1 MKEKLQSK
9 SERSRDTKPA
19 NNSSNGTLIDHTL
32 KKSTE
37 TALKEYFKTL
47 NGNAP
52 NGLYKLVI
60 NEVELPLIE
69 AVMAFTNKNQ
79 SQAANIL
86 GINRSTLRKKL
97 KLFELIKIIV
107 L

>member
-9 SERSRDTKPA
+9 AKQSKNTHPA
-19 NNSSNGTLIDHTL
+19 SDSVNGTLIHRTL
-32 KKSTE
+32 KESTV
-37 TALKEYFKTL
+37 TALQEYFKTL
-47 NGNAP
+47 NGHAP

-79 SQAANIL
+79 SQAAEIL

-97 KLFELIKIIV
+97 KIFELIK
-107 L
+107 

>member
-9 SERSRDTKPA
+9 SKRSRDTKSA
-19 NNSSNGTLIDHTL
+19 ENSSNSNGTLIHQTL

-37 TALKEYFKTL
+37 TALREYFKIL

-52 NGLYKLVI
+52 NDLYKLVI

-69 AVMAFTNKNQ
+69 TVMAFTNKNQ
-79 SQAANIL
+79 SQAADIL

-97 KLFELIKIIV
+97 KLFELIK
-107 L
+107 

>member
-1 MKEKLQSK
+1 MKEKSQSQPK
-9 SERSRDTKPA
+9 QSQDTQPA
-19 NNSSNGTLIDHTL
+19 NDSVNGTLMHRTL
-32 KKSTE
+32 KESTE
-37 TALKEYFKTL
+37 SALQEYFKTL

-79 SQAANIL
+79 SQAAEIL

-97 KLFELIKIIV
+97 KIFELI
-107 L
+107 

>member
-1 MKEKLQSK
+1 MKEKSQSQPK
-9 SERSRDTKPA
+9 QSQDTQPA
-19 NNSSNGTLIDHTL
+19 NDSVNGTLIHHTL
-32 KKSTE
+32 KESTE
-37 TALKEYFKTL
+37 TALQEYFKTL

-52 NGLYKLVI
+52 NDLYKLVI

-79 SQAANIL
+79 SQAAEIL

-97 KLFELIKIIV
+97 KIFELI
-107 L
+107 

>member
-9 SERSRDTKPA
+9 SKRSRDAKPA
-19 NNSSNGTLIDHTL
+19 NNSSNGTLIDHSL
-32 KKSTE
+32 KESTE

-47 NGNAP
+47 NGSAP
-52 NGLYKLVI
+52 NDLYKLVI
-60 NEVELPLIE
+60 NEVELPLME

-79 SQAANIL
+79 SQAADIL

-97 KLFELIKIIV
+97 KLFELIK
-107 L
+107 

>member
-9 SERSRDTKPA
+9 AKQSTNTHPTNDSV
-19 NNSSNGTLIDHTL
+19 NGKLMHRTL
-32 KKSTE
+32 KESTE
-37 TALKEYFKTL
+37 TALQEYFKTL

-69 AVMAFTNKNQ
+69 AVMTFTNKNQ
-79 SQAANIL
+79 SQAAEIL

-97 KLFELIKIIV
+97 KLFELIK
-107 L
+107 

>member
-9 SERSRDTKPA
+9 AKQSTNTHPA
-19 NNSSNGTLIDHTL
+19 NDSVNGTLMHRTL
-32 KKSTE
+32 KESTE
-37 TALKEYFKTL
+37 TALQEYFKTL

-52 NGLYKLVI
+52 NDLYKLVI

-79 SQAANIL
+79 SQAAEIL

-97 KLFELIKIIV
+97 KLFELIK
-107 L
+107 

>member
-1 MKEKLQSK
+1 MKEKLQSTPK
-9 SERSRDTKPA
+9 HSRDTKPA
-19 NNSSNGTLIDHTL
+19 NNSSNGTSIDHTL
-32 KKSTE
+32 KESTE
-37 TALKEYFKTL
+37 TVLKEYFKTL

-52 NGLYKLVI
+52 NDLYKLVI

-79 SQAANIL
+79 SQAAEIL

-97 KLFELIKIIV
+97 KLFELIK
-107 L
+107 

>member
-9 SERSRDTKPA
+9 SKRSRNTKPA
-19 NNSSNGTLIDHTL
+19 NNSSNGTLIDHSL
-32 KKSTE
+32 NE
-37 TALKEYFKTL
+37 TTLKEYFETL

-52 NGLYKLVI
+52 NDLYNLVI

-97 KLFELIKIIV
+97 KLFELIK
-107 L
+107 

>member
-1 MKEKLQSK
+1 MYKRQ
-9 SERSRDTKPA
+9 
-19 NNSSNGTLIDHTL
+19 
-32 KKSTE
+32 
-37 TALKEYFKTL
+37 ALKEYFKTL

-52 NGLYKLVI
+52 NDLYNLVI

-69 AVMAFTNKNQ
+69 AVMTFTNKNQ

-97 KLFELIKIIV
+97 KLFELIK
-107 L
+107 

>member
-1 MKEKLQSK
+1 MKETLQSK
-9 SERSRDTKPA
+9 SKRSRNTKPA
-19 NNSSNGTLIDHTL
+19 NNSSNGTLIHQTL
-32 KKSTE
+32 KESTE
-37 TALKEYFKTL
+37 TALKEYFETL

-52 NGLYKLVI
+52 NDLYKLVI
-60 NEVELPLIE
+60 NEVEPPLIE

-97 KLFELIKIIV
+97 KLFELIK
-107 L
+107 

>member
-1 MKEKLQSK
+1 MKEKSQSQPK
-9 SERSRDTKPA
+9 QSQDTQPA
-19 NNSSNGTLIDHTL
+19 NDSVNGTLIHRTL
-32 KKSTE
+32 KESTE
-37 TALKEYFKTL
+37 SALQEYFKTL

-79 SQAANIL
+79 SQAAEIL

-97 KLFELIKIIV
+97 KIFELI
-107 L
+107 

>member
-9 SERSRDTKPA
+9 SKHSKHAKPV
-19 NNSSNGTLIDHTL
+19 NNSSNGTLMHRTL
-32 KKSTE
+32 KESTE

-47 NGNAP
+47 NGNMP
-52 NGLYKLVI
+52 NDLYNLVI

-69 AVMAFTNKNQ
+69 AVMTFTNKNQ

-97 KLFELIKIIV
+97 KLFELIK
-107 L
+107 

>member
-9 SERSRDTKPA
+9 SKRSRDIKPA
-19 NNSSNGTLIDHTL
+19 NKSSNGTLIHRTL
-32 KKSTE
+32 KESTE
-37 TALKEYFKTL
+37 VALKEYFKTL

-52 NGLYKLVI
+52 DGLYKLVI
-60 NEVELPLIE
+60 HEVELPLIE

-97 KLFELIKIIV
+97 KLFELIK
-107 L
+107 

>member
-1 MKEKLQSK
+1 MKETLQSK
-9 SERSRDTKPA
+9 SKRSRNTKPA
-19 NNSSNGTLIDHTL
+19 NNSSNGTLIHQTL
-32 KKSTE
+32 KESTE

-47 NGNAP
+47 NGNTP
-52 NGLYKLVI
+52 NDLYNLVI

-69 AVMAFTNKNQ
+69 AVMTFTNKNQ

-97 KLFELIKIIV
+97 KLFELIE
-107 L
+107 

>member
-9 SERSRDTKPA
+9 AKQSKNTHPA
-19 NNSSNGTLIDHTL
+19 NDSVNGTLIHRTL
-32 KKSTE
+32 KESTE
-37 TALKEYFKTL
+37 TALQEYFKTL

-60 NEVELPLIE
+60 EVELPLIE

-79 SQAANIL
+79 SQAAEIL

-97 KLFELIKIIV
+97 KLFELIK
-107 L
+107 

>member
-1 MKEKLQSK
+1 MKEKLQLKSK
-9 SERSRDTKPA
+9 QTKEAQPA
-19 NNSSNGTLIDHTL
+19 NNSTNGMLMHRTL
-32 KKSTE
+32 KESTE

-79 SQAANIL
+79 SQAADIL

-97 KLFELIKIIV
+97 KLFELIK
-107 L
+107 

>member
-9 SERSRDTKPA
+9 AKQSKNTHPA
-19 NNSSNGTLIDHTL
+19 NDSVNGTLMHRTL
-32 KKSTE
+32 KESTE
-37 TALKEYFKTL
+37 TALQEYFKTL

-69 AVMAFTNKNQ
+69 VVMTFTNKNQ
-79 SQAANIL
+79 SQAAEIL
-86 GINRSTLRKKL
+86 SINRSTLRKKL
-97 KLFELIKIIV
+97 KLFELIK
-107 L
+107 

>member
-9 SERSRDTKPA
+9 SKYSRHTKPA
-19 NNSSNGTLIDHTL
+19 NNSSNGTLIHRTL
-32 KKSTE
+32 KESTE

-47 NGNAP
+47 NGNTP

-60 NEVELPLIE
+60 NEVEPPLIE

-97 KLFELIKIIV
+97 KLFELIK
-107 L
+107 

>member
-1 MKEKLQSK
+1 MKEKLKSK
-9 SERSRDTKPA
+9 CSRNTKPV
-19 NNSSNGTLIDHTL
+19 NNSSNGTLINRTL
-32 KKSTE
+32 KESTE

-79 SQAANIL
+79 SQAADIL
-86 GINRSTLRKKL
+86 GINRLTLRKKL
-97 KLFELIKIIV
+97 KLFKLIK
-107 L
+107 

>member
-9 SERSRDTKPA
+9 EKQSTNTQHA
-19 NNSSNGTLIDHTL
+19 NDSVNGKLIHRTL
-32 KKSTE
+32 KESTE
-37 TALKEYFKTL
+37 TALQEYFKTL

-79 SQAANIL
+79 SQAAEIL

-97 KLFELIKIIV
+97 KIFELIK
-107 L
+107 

>member
-9 SERSRDTKPA
+9 SKHTKA
-19 NNSSNGTLIDHTL
+19 VNNSSNGALIHRTL
-32 KKSTE
+32 KESTE
-37 TALKEYFKTL
+37 TALKEYFRTL

-52 NGLYKLVI
+52 NDLYNLVI

-69 AVMAFTNKNQ
+69 AVMVFTNKNQ

-97 KLFELIKIIV
+97 KLFDLIK
-107 L
+107 

>member
-9 SERSRDTKPA
+9 AKQSKNTHPA
-19 NNSSNGTLIDHTL
+19 SDSVNGTLIHRTL
-32 KKSTE
+32 KESTE
-37 TALKEYFKTL
+37 TALQEYFKTL
-47 NGNAP
+47 NDNAP

-79 SQAANIL
+79 SQAAEIL

-97 KLFELIKIIV
+97 KIFELIK
-107 L
+107 

>member
-9 SERSRDTKPA
+9 AKQSKNTHPA
-19 NNSSNGTLIDHTL
+19 NDSVNGTLMHRTL
-32 KKSTE
+32 KESTE
-37 TALKEYFKTL
+37 TALQEYFKTL

-69 AVMAFTNKNQ
+69 VVMTFTNKNQ
-79 SQAANIL
+79 SQAAEIL

-97 KLFELIKIIV
+97 KLFELIK
-107 L
+107 

>member
-1 MKEKLQSK
+1 VKEKLQSK
-9 SERSRDTKPA
+9 SKNSKDTKPA
-19 NNSSNGTLIDHTL
+19 NNSSNGTLINRTL
-32 KKSTE
+32 KESTQI
-37 TALKEYFKTL
+37 ALQEYFQTL

-52 NGLYKLVI
+52 NDLYKLVLH
-60 NEVELPLIE
+60 EVELPLIE

-97 KLFELIKIIV
+97 KLFELIK
-107 L
+107 

>member
-9 SERSRDTKPA
+9 AKQSTNTHPTNDSV
-19 NNSSNGTLIDHTL
+19 NGTLIHRTL
-32 KKSTE
+32 KESTE
-37 TALKEYFKTL
+37 TALQEYFKTL

-69 AVMAFTNKNQ
+69 AVMTFTNKNQ
-79 SQAANIL
+79 SQAAEIL

-97 KLFELIKIIV
+97 KLFELIK
-107 L
+107 

>member
-9 SERSRDTKPA
+9 AKHSRDTKPP
-19 NNSSNGTLIDHTL
+19 NNSSNGTLIHPTL
-32 KKSTE
+32 KESTE

-69 AVMAFTNKNQ
+69 AVMAFTKKNQ
-79 SQAANIL
+79 SQAADIL
-86 GINRSTLRKKL
+86 GINRSTLRKNL
-97 KLFELIKIIV
+97 KLFELIK
-107 L
+107 

>member
-9 SERSRDTKPA
+9 SKDPRDTKPA
-19 NNSSNGTLIDHTL
+19 NNSSNGTLIHRTL
-32 KKSTE
+32 KESTE

-52 NGLYKLVI
+52 NDLYNLVI

-97 KLFELIKIIV
+97 KLFDLIK
-107 L
+107 

>member
-9 SERSRDTKPA
+9 AKQSENTHPA
-19 NNSSNGTLIDHTL
+19 NDSVNGTLMHRTL
-32 KKSTE
+32 KESTE
-37 TALKEYFKTL
+37 SALQEYFKTL
-47 NGNAP
+47 NGHAP

-79 SQAANIL
+79 SQAAEIL

-97 KLFELIKIIV
+97 KIFELI
-107 L
+107 

>member
-1 MKEKLQSK
+1 MEEKLQSK
-9 SERSRDTKPA
+9 AKQSKNTHPA
-19 NNSSNGTLIDHTL
+19 NDSVNGTLIHRTL
-32 KKSTE
+32 KESTE
-37 TALKEYFKTL
+37 TALQEYFKTL

-69 AVMAFTNKNQ
+69 AVMTFTNKNQ
-79 SQAANIL
+79 SQAAEIL

-97 KLFELIKIIV
+97 KLFELIK
-107 L
+107 

>member
-9 SERSRDTKPA
+9 AKQSKNTHPA
-19 NNSSNGTLIDHTL
+19 NDSVNGTLMHRTL
-32 KKSTE
+32 KESTE
-37 TALKEYFKTL
+37 TALQEYFKTL

-69 AVMAFTNKNQ
+69 AVM
-79 SQAANIL
+79 
-86 GINRSTLRKKL
+86 G
-97 KLFELIKIIV
+97 
-107 L
+107 

>member
-9 SERSRDTKPA
+9 HSRDIKSA
-19 NNSSNGTLIDHTL
+19 NNSSNGTLIRQTL
-32 KKSTE
+32 KESTE

-47 NGNAP
+47 NGSTP

-69 AVMAFTNKNQ
+69 AAMAFTNKNQ
-79 SQAANIL
+79 SQAADIL

-97 KLFELIKIIV
+97 KLFELIK
-107 L
+107 

>member
-1 MKEKLQSK
+1 MKETLQSK
-9 SERSRDTKPA
+9 SRRSRNTRPA
-19 NNSSNGTLIDHTL
+19 NNSSNGTLIHRTL
-32 KKSTE
+32 KESTE

-52 NGLYKLVI
+52 NDLYNLVI

-69 AVMAFTNKNQ
+69 AVMTFSNKNQ

-97 KLFELIKIIV
+97 KIFELIK
-107 L
+107 